1 MTNPRS
7 AMSSNPV
14 KPVASKSR
22 HWLLAK
28 SRQWHLW
35 GGLIAAVF
43 LLVVGATGI
52 VLNYKKPIFT
62 ALGIERD
69 NQERKEMKPA
79 GADRAK
85 PEKRIQS
92 SSLFTTMTGLAGA
105 AVSLDQALALA
116 RENFGDVA
124 LERIELRAERGEL
137 FYKIKARGGDE
148 LQINASTG
156 IHFLKGEYERVK
168 ASSEGAVLART
179 TDWGKI
185 MIDLHTGKIGGEVGK
200 ALMTIAAVILLLLTL
215 SGVYMWLKPLLIR
228 RENAKAKALAASDN
242 RSVLPATAPA
252 TARTVKPV
260 AEA

>member
-1 MTNPRS
+1 MIKT
-7 AMSSNPV
+7 SNNNLSERPAP
-14 KPVASKSR
+14 KSK

-35 GGLIAAVF
+35 GGLIAAIF

-69 NQERKEMKPA
+69 AKEMKDMKPA
-79 GADRAK
+79 GTEQARPAK
-85 PEKRIQS
+85 RDKS
-92 SSLFTTMTGLAGA
+92 AVKLTTTTGFSA
-105 AVSLDQALALA
+105 ATVSTEQALALA
-116 RENFGDVA
+116 REKLGDVA
-124 LERIELRAERGEL
+124 LERIELKAEHGEL
-137 FYKIKARGGDE
+137 LYKIKARSGEE
-148 LQINASTG
+148 LQINAITG
-156 IHFLKGEYERVK
+156 THFLKGEYEKVK
-168 ASSEGAVLART
+168 AAPDSAVMART

-200 ALMTIAAVILLLLTL
+200 ALMTVAAVILLLLTL

-228 RENAKAKALAASDN
+228 RENAKAKARAAQGN
-242 RSVLPATAPA
+242 VGVTPTAVPAV
-252 TARTVKPV
+252 ARTAKPEL